1 MRKGKEKLTSTTT
14 GSSLVGLDSMD
25 VFQVESPERIRSGGI
40 VVVVLVFFFS
50 MHFTL
55 FSLFLFQKNEGSRIG
70 MAWGS

>member
-1 MRKGKEKLTSTTT
+1 
-14 GSSLVGLDSMD
+14 MD

-40 VVVVLVFFFS
+40 VVVVLAFFFS

-55 FSLFLFQKNEGSRIG
+55 SFLFQKNEGRRKG